1 MILRPWVIVLA
12 AGGSRRFGGPKL
24 LARIRGETL
33 LQRAMRAALGARPA
47 GCVVVLGARAHMLK
61 RRLHAWPVRVVFNR
75 RWRSGLA
82 SSIRAGIAALP
93 REAPAALLLLADQV
107 GVGPAELE
115 LLMAAGRRAPRAIV
129 ASRWG
134 AVTGPPALFPRREF
148 ADLKRLRGDSG
159 ARKLLTDPRQRVVVV
174 ELPGA
179 ASDVDRPADLRRLRR
194 PRVQS

>member
-24 LARIRGETL
+24 LARIQGETL

-47 GCVVVLGARAHMLK
+47 GCIVVLGARADTLK
-61 RRLHAWPVRVVFNR
+61 RRLHPWPVRVVVNH

-115 LLMAAGRRAPRAIV
+115 LLIAASRRAPRAIV
-129 ASRWG
+129 ASRWD
-134 AVTGPPALFPRREF
+134 AVTGPPALFPRRAF

-159 ARKLLTDPRQRVVVV
+159 ARKLLTDPRRRVIAI
-174 ELPGA
+174 ELPDA
-179 ASDVDRPADLRRLRR
+179 ASDVDRPADLRRLHQ

>member
-1 MILRPWVIVLA
+1 MRAMILRPWVIVLA

-47 GCVVVLGARAHMLK
+47 GCVVVLGARADMLK
-61 RRLHAWPVRVVFNR
+61 RRLHAWPVRMVVNR

-107 GVGPAELE
+107 
-115 LLMAAGRRAPRAIV
+115 
-129 ASRWG
+129 
-134 AVTGPPALFPRREF
+134 
-148 ADLKRLRGDSG
+148 
-159 ARKLLTDPRQRVVVV
+159 RV
-174 ELPGA
+174 
-179 ASDVDRPADLRRLRR
+179 
-194 PRVQS
+194 